1 MQAVV
6 RPSAWLLALSLVAGF
21 AGPVYADGPDP
32 DQAHKVFGSAFVVF
46 HGKVQ
51 DELKL
56 SDDQKEQL
64 KKHRDTLPDPM
75 EFMQK
80 LQGLKPEDRQKEMM
94 SHHEKLA
101 KLLQKTLKPDQAKR
115 LQQIEFQLQGAP
127 YAIGNPKIA
136 EELKITDDQKKK
148 YMTVMQGMQEKMQA
162 LAKEIENGGNPQEI
176 HPKMQELHKDQQAK
190 AEAILTDAQKKQWK
204 EMLGKP
210 FNLGD

>member
-1 MQAVV
+1 
-6 RPSAWLLALSLVAGF
+6 
-21 AGPVYADGPDP
+21 
-32 DQAHKVFGSAFVVF
+32 
-46 HGKVQ
+46 
-51 DELKL
+51 
-56 SDDQKEQL
+56 
-64 KKHRDTLPDPM
+64 
-75 EFMQK
+75 
-80 LQGLKPEDRQKEMM
+80 M

-115 LQQIEFQLQGAP
+115 LQQIESQLQGAP

>member
-6 RPSAWLLALSLVAGF
+6 RPTAWLLALSLVAGF
-21 AGPVYADGPDP
+21 AGPVYADGPDA

-46 HGKVQ
+46 HDKVQ

-56 SDDQKEQL
+56 SDDQKTQL
-64 KKHRDTLPDPM
+64 KKHCDTLPDPM

-127 YAIGNPKIA
+127 YAINHPKIA
-136 EELKITDDQKKK
+136 EELKITGEQKKK
-148 YMTVMQGMQEKMQA
+148 FMTVMQGMHEKMQA
-162 LAKEIENGGNPQEI
+162 LAKEAENGGNPQEI
-176 HPKMQELHKDQQAK
+176 QPKMQELHKDHQAK
-190 AEAILTDAQKKQWK
+190 AEAILTGAQKKQWK